1 MPGKFAYGEK
11 VDTLLGTTETI
22 DLRKSARVFQG
33 TVTAACILTL
43 SNAPEGFT
51 ELTFYLTNPHT
62 NFDIL
67 GALWTGGTKT
77 LTQTGVD
84 YLKIGVLRSGSSTTI
99 FQMSKELALAAD

>member
-33 TVTAACILTL
+33 TVTAACILTFT
-43 SNAPEGFT
+43 NAPQGFT

-67 GALWTGGTKT
+67 ACLWTGGTKT

-84 YLKIGVLRSGSSTTI
+84 YLKVGVIRSGATTTI